1 MTDLSLY
8 PKIPIGKSNWGYM
21 RDNNYLLVDKTE
33 LLGQLVAQYDNV
45 FITRPPRFGKTT
57 MLSTLEDLFN
67 HGDVNFKG
75 KKIYGNWPVDKTY
88 PVIRLSFLNVNS
100 RKITP
105 TDTSSFEDSL
115 KTTLARAYRKAGFK
129 EADDFKK
136 EEASLEDFLSRL
148 SDISDEYSLV
158 FLIDEWDHPLSN
170 YLDDEAKFNAIR
182 DVLSVFY
189 AWHRSL
195 DNVKFTLIT
204 GIMRYKDINYF
215 TRGDVFDI
223 SLNPDFASLLGYTQ
237 SDIETTFAPHIEEAA
252 RRLNVTREQFLAEL
266 KYYYNGFCFDS
277 DATTKVYCPWSV
289 NCFFNQLT
297 SNNTEQEPYFENFW
311 MQSSG
316 EPTSLRTFLN
326 RVKPN
331 YSLINQIISDGAVLT
346 WENLKSPQTF
356 SKVEFL
362 SLLTLNGYL
371 SIHSIKEP
379 VAYLPSNRSFIC
391 RFPNQEVSLGF
402 SRIFLQY
409 AIDTALV
416 RPTAATSL
424 GTALFQDDIASA
436 CIYLNEMLSD
446 LLSDILKSAQ
456 EIQYRALIASTIN
469 FCGYQ
474 VREETD
480 NRMGRSDIEIEIP
493 EPNHH
498 VDVIEL
504 KILPQAQSQESAAAK
519 RKLLDEAQAQIL
531 SRGYGVNR
539 FTHGLHVVGIALVIS
554 PVSRQIVAWRKI
566 DNQTGIQEGEVAPLT
581 LLNKPEY

>member
-1 MTDLSLY
+1 MPNLNLHS
-8 PKIPIGKSNWGYM
+8 KIPIGKSDWDFL
-21 RDNNYLLVDKTE
+21 RNNNFLLVDKTE
-33 LLGQLVAQYDNV
+33 IMGKLVAHYNNV
-45 FITRPPRFGKTT
+45 FITRPRRFGKTT
-57 MLSTLEDLFN
+57 LLSMLEDLFTN
-67 HGDVNFKG
+67 GDVNFKG
-75 KKIYGNWPVDKTY
+75 KKIYGHWPEEQTY
-88 PVIRLSFLNVNS
+88 PVIRFSFLNVNS
-100 RKITP
+100 HNVTP

-115 KTTLARAYRKAGFK
+115 KSNLARAYRKAGFP
-129 EADDFKK
+129 EADIFRN
-136 EEASLEDFLSRL
+136 EEVRLEDFLLRL
-148 SDISDEYSLV
+148 SDISDNHSLV
-158 FLIDEWDHPLSN
+158 FLIDEWDNPLSN
-170 YLDDEAKFNAIR
+170 YLDNENTFNAIR
-182 DVLSVFY
+182 NVLNIFY

-195 DNVKFTLIT
+195 NNVRFTLIT
-204 GIMRYKDINYF
+204 GIMRYKETSYF
-215 TRGDVFDI
+215 TGRDVLDI
-223 SLNPDFASLLGYTQ
+223 SLNPDYASLLGYTQ
-237 SDIETTFAPHIEEAA
+237 EEIETTFAPHIEVAA
-252 RRLNVTREQFLAEL
+252 QRFNVTREQFLAEL
-266 KYYYNGFCFDS
+266 KHYYNGFCFDYNAS
-277 DATTKVYCPWSV
+277 TKVYCPWSV

-311 MQSSG
+311 MRSVG
-316 EPTSLRTFLN
+316 DPTSLRTFMN
-326 RVKPN
+326 RTNPN
-331 YSLINQIISDGAVLT
+331 YSLINQITSDGVVLT
-346 WENLKSPQTF
+346 LDNIESPQSF

-474 VREETD
+474 VREETS